1 MEKEHKDLLI
11 TDLSGR
17 LPHGVKVHAKY
28 VELGETIELDAIV
41 KMIDADGFV
50 GIEVNIDFSSA
61 WTCVDIDNVKPYLF
75 PISSMTEEQRKE
87 LFYLSGID
95 IVYGKFYTNNEFTLE
110 ETLSGINWL
119 LKNHF
124 DINELIPKGLAKDA
138 TGLNIY

>member
-17 LPHGVKVHAKY
+17 LVHGVKVHAKY

-41 KMIDADGFV
+41 KMIDADGVV

-61 WTCVDIDNVKPYLF
+61 WTCVNIDNVKPYLF
-75 PISSMTEEQRKE
+75 PISSMTAEQRRE
-87 LFYLSGID
+87 
-95 IVYGKFYTNNEFTLE
+95 YTRIANMYSNLGATQLAGTTIQDWFD
-110 ETLSGINWL
+110 
-119 LKNHF
+119 KNHL
-124 DINELIPKGLAKDA
+124 DYRGLIPKGLAKDA